1 MASTSTR
8 SVTFAEEK
16 EEILIEGCESE
27 SSDESDIPDYVESLS
42 EGEIWSSSDEEHA
55 ELFEH
60 VLEGAYVGPSPL
72 SSESRLEPAERG
84 SLLLLDKDLLRHED
98 REGEILNAQ
107 VQASSGSVS
116 VLLTYLTHS
125 HSLIC
130 SSIHALM
137 NHAQSLKTVVC
148 IPKSVHHAQVS
159 IR

>member
-1 MASTSTR
+1 MRSNMASTSTR

-16 EEILIEGCESE
+16 EEIVIEGCESE

-42 EGEIWSSSDEEHA
+42 EREIWSSSDEEHA

-60 VLEGAYVGPSPL
+60 VLEGPL

-84 SLLLLDKDLLRHED
+84 SLLLLDKDLLLRHED
-98 REGEILNAQ
+98 REGEILSTQ
-107 VQASSGSVS
+107 LQASSGSVS

-137 NHAQSLKTVVC
+137 NHAQSLKIVVRV
-148 IPKSVHHAQVS
+148 P
-159 IR
+159 